1 MSFLSF
7 LQSPSYRHALPCN
20 PNGNNAMFLR
30 NMCERRSNWDYR
42 DYCDHRTRR
51 KRRLRFRLSIVAGL
65 MVCLLV
71 MMGLGAARAI
81 I

>member
-1 MSFLSF
+1 
-7 LQSPSYRHALPCN
+7 
-20 PNGNNAMFLR
+20 MFLR
-30 NMCERRSNWDYR
+30 NMYERRSNWDYR

-71 MMGLGAARAI
+71 MMGLGAVRAI